1 MNWPGIYVYIG
12 LFMLKMFSCFI
23 ELTIFKLCINLE
35 KSLNN
40 ILTKLLFFSLL
51 TLRIRGCEIAKLHNE

>member
-12 LFMLKMFSCFI
+12 LFMLKMLSCFT

-35 KSLNN
+35 KSLKK
-40 ILTKLLFFSLL
+40 ILTKLLFFSLSPY
-51 TLRIRGCEIAKLHNE
+51 T